1 MTDAGGEV
9 DCRVFH
15 SPPPTCPGDQLV
27 FFCSAFDNSDPNLGN
42 TVWTVNPNSV
52 SVSECVL
59 NHIIWP
65 NAGAVCESFQAQA
78 SGESPVNCF
87 LSTLNRTASL
97 SLDGIEIVCSFV
109 FGINTPME
117 VGRERISITGKH
129 EIIIIMSLCETWYM
143 QKCPVLF

>member
-1 MTDAGGEV
+1 MTDAGGQV
-9 DCRVFH
+9 DCSAFH

-27 FFCSAFDNSDPNLGN
+27 FFCSTYDNSDPNLGN
-42 TVWTVNPNSV
+42 TVWTVNSR

-65 NAGAVCESFQAQA
+65 NAGAMCEAFQAQA

-87 LSTLNRTASL
+87 LSTLNSTASL
-97 SLDGIEIVCSFV
+97 SLDGVEVVCNFV
-109 FGINTPME
+109 FGLNTPME

-129 EIIIIMSLCETWYM
+129 PIVVRMSLCQIGYM
-143 QKCPVLF
+143 